1 MEQEALSAAAQQF
14 TDAGATLV
22 LISPQFP
29 EHSAAIAEEKG
40 LNIDIL
46 SDPGNDVAARYGLK
60 YQMPADL
67 IAIYQQFGRFVCQHN
82 ALINNIIDIT
92 RFPGGCRLTGKID
105 QAGNNYPATKGFFG
119 YCFQFLIIWILG
131 IKFLLDQ
138 HGGGQ
143 NSRQGVVDFMGNTG
157 RQKPAFLAAS
167 WSFEH

>member
-22 LISPQFP
+22 LISPQLP

-82 ALINNIIDIT
+82 ALINNIIDIL
-92 RFPGGCRLTGKID
+92 GD
-105 QAGNNYPATKGFFG
+105 VSG
-119 YCFQFLIIWILG
+119 YFNGPDNVPIFKERI
-131 IKFLLDQ
+131 
-138 HGGGQ
+138 
-143 NSRQGVVDFMGNTG
+143 G
-157 RQKPAFLAAS
+157 RN
-167 WSFEH
+167 